1 MTHTTTSIT
10 GLEALYIAAV
20 DSNVSLITAV
30 AGYPI
35 TAVMDRFLEN
45 NPDIEVDL
53 DTDVDTNVDTG
64 IDAKWMTNEKV
75 AFEGALGASV
85 SGRRAL
91 VLTKHVGMNVLSD
104 PLITSATHTI
114 GAGLVIFAGDDP
126 GVAASQ
132 NEQDS
137 RWYGEIAEVAVYD
150 PSTPQDAYNAVM
162 RAFELSEQV
171 SAPVIVRIT
180 HRLQIS
186 EGVVKRKNI
195 PQHDVDKV
203 VFDRSIW
210 AITMRGK
217 HEKLHLESYPKL
229 VDEAEHTPLNR
240 LKIGT
245 GREDRDYDG
254 KYEGNYNG
262 DNNIYGN
269 RKIGI
274 ISSGY
279 PSVLVN
285 DVLDTHTNRTSIS
298 HLELGMVNP
307 IPFNT
312 VREFVKAHKRILIV
326 EETEAF
332 IESHLCIL
340 NNVLGKKTGHLPYGQ
355 VDIEHIEYAL
365 DQINEDTVVK
375 YTDIQTIAS
384 RGARSICDDC
394 PYIPLYHILHDLD
407 VMVAGDLGCSVRSA
421 PAPLEA
427 VDTGFALGSSIAVAC
442 GFKDKGISV
451 IGDFGLAHS
460 GIIGLI
466 NAVHCG
472 FDVLV
477 IVLQNEVAAMTGG
490 QDVPDLTDI
499 VRAGVAD
506 VSSFDIDAGVNSD
519 MNANIDAGIGGSLLE
534 LINEKLGMRGVSVI
548 FVKGMCRKY

>member
-1 MTHTTTSIT
+1 MQMTPTTTITT
-10 GLEALYIAAV
+10 GLEALYLAAI
-20 DSNVSLITAV
+20 DSNVSLVTAV

-35 TAVMDRFLEN
+35 TAVMDRFLKN
-45 NPDIEVDL
+45 N
-53 DTDVDTNVDTG
+53 TDVNVDVDVNTNTT
-64 IDAKWMTNEKV
+64 IDAKWVTNEKV
-75 AFEGALGASV
+75 ALEGALGASV

-104 PLITSATHTI
+104 PLVTSATHTI

-150 PSTPQDAYNAVM
+150 PSTPQDAYSAVM

-186 EGVVKRKNI
+186 EGAIERTKRSHHNI
-195 PQHDVDKV
+195 HKV

-210 AITMRGK
+210 SITMRGK
-217 HEKLHLESYPKL
+217 HEKLHIESYPKL
-229 VDEAEHTPLNR
+229 VEEAEHTPFNKLTMGSGGVN
-240 LKIGT
+240 
-245 GREDRDYDG
+245 
-254 KYEGNYNG
+254 GNV
-262 DNNIYGN
+262 
-269 RKIGI
+269 GI

-279 PSVLVN
+279 PSALVAN
-285 DVLDTHTNRTSIS
+285 VLDTRTNVS

-312 VREFVKAHKRILIV
+312 VREFVKAHKRVLIV

-332 IESHLCIL
+332 IESHLCVL
-340 NNVLGKKTGHLPYGQ
+340 DNVLGKKTGHLPYGQ
-355 VDIEHIEYAL
+355 VNVEHIEYAL
-365 DQINEDTVVK
+365 DRINNDTVVK
-375 YTDIQTIAS
+375 YTDIQTIAG
-384 RGARSICDDC
+384 RGVRSICDDC
-394 PYIPLYHILHDLD
+394 PYMPLYHILHDLD

-442 GFKDKGISV
+442 GFKKKGIAV

-460 GIIGLI
+460 GIVGLI

-472 FDVLV
+472 FDVVV

-490 QDVPDLTDI
+490 QNVPDLTDV
-499 VRAGVAD
+499 VRAEVAD
-506 VSSFDIDAGVNSD
+506 VSSFDIDAGVD
-519 MNANIDAGIGGSLLE
+519 GTLLE
-534 LINEKLGMRGVSVI
+534 LINEKLGKRGVSVI
-548 FVKGMCRKY
+548 FVKGKCRKYL

>member
-1 MTHTTTSIT
+1 
-10 GLEALYIAAV
+10 
-20 DSNVSLITAV
+20 
-30 AGYPI
+30 
-35 TAVMDRFLEN
+35 
-45 NPDIEVDL
+45 
-53 DTDVDTNVDTG
+53 
-64 IDAKWMTNEKV
+64 MTNEKV
-75 AFEGALGASV
+75 ALEGALGASV

-150 PSTPQDAYNAVM
+150 PSTPQDAYSAVV

-171 SAPVIVRIT
+171 SEPVIVRIT

-186 EGVVKRKNI
+186 EGTIERTKKD
-195 PQHDVDKV
+195 QSDEKV

-229 VDEAEHTPLNR
+229 MEESEHTLLNR
-240 LKIGT
+240 LT
-245 GREDRDYDG
+245 MQ
-254 KYEGNYNG
+254 NG
-262 DNNIYGN
+262 DV
-269 RKIGI
+269 GI

-279 PSVLVN
+279 PSALVN
-285 DVLDTHTNRTSIS
+285 VVMDKHTNVS
-298 HLELGMVNP
+298 HLELGMINP
-307 IPFNT
+307 IPFDA
-312 VREFVKAHKRILIV
+312 VREFVKSHKHILIV
-326 EETEAF
+326 EETEPF

-340 NNVLGKKTGHLPYGQ
+340 DNVLGKKTGHLPYGQ
-355 VDIEHIEYAL
+355 VDVEHIEYAL
-365 DQINEDTVVK
+365 EHITDDTVVK
-375 YTDIQTIAS
+375 YTDIQTAAS
-384 RGARSICDDC
+384 RGARLICADC
-394 PYIPLYHILHDLD
+394 LYVPLYHILHDLD

-421 PAPLEA
+421 PEPLEA

-442 GFKDKGISV
+442 GFEKKGIAV

-460 GIIGLI
+460 GIVGLI

-472 FDVLV
+472 FDVVV
-477 IVLQNEVAAMTGG
+477 IVLQNKVAAMTGG
-490 QDVPDLTDI
+490 QDVPDLTN
-499 VRAGVAD
+499 VVKAQVAD
-506 VSSFDIDAGVNSD
+506 VSSFDIDANVDGT
-519 MNANIDAGIGGSLLE
+519 LLE
-534 LINEKLGMRGVSVI
+534 LINEKLDKRGVSVI
-548 FVKGMCRKY
+548 FVKGKCRKY

>member
-1 MTHTTTSIT
+1 MIIGKSKSMATQMTSTTTIHTS
-10 GLEALYIAAV
+10 GLEALYLAAV
-20 DSNVSLITAV
+20 DSDVSLVTAV

-35 TAVMDRFLEN
+35 TAVMNRFVAGSE
-45 NPDIEVDL
+45 DEVF
-53 DTDVDTNVDTG
+53 
-64 IDAKWMTNEKV
+64 DAIWMTNEKV
-75 AFEGALGASV
+75 SLEGALGASV

-114 GAGLVIFAGDDP
+114 GAGVVIFAGDDP
-126 GVAASQ
+126 GVIASQ

-150 PSTPQDAYNAVM
+150 PSTPQDAYSAVVK
-162 RAFELSEQV
+162 AFELSEQI

-186 EGVVKRKNI
+186 EGVVERTKKD
-195 PQHDVDKV
+195 QCDTKV

-229 VDEAEHTPLNR
+229 VEEAEHTSFNR
-240 LKIGT
+240 LTMASKG
-245 GREDRDYDG
+245 EN
-254 KYEGNYNG
+254 GN
-262 DNNIYGN
+262 
-269 RKIGI
+269 IGI

-279 PSVLVN
+279 PSTLVN
-285 DVLDTHTNRTSIS
+285 DVMNTRTNVS

-312 VREFVKAHKRILIV
+312 VREFVKAHKYILVV
-326 EETEAF
+326 EETEPF

-340 NNVLGKKTGHLPYGQ
+340 DNVLGKKTGHLPYGQ
-355 VDIEHIEYAL
+355 VDVEHIEYAL
-365 DQINEDTVVK
+365 DHITDDTVVK
-375 YTDIQTIAS
+375 YTDIQTSAS
-384 RGARSICDDC
+384 RGARLICDDC
-394 PYIPLYHILHDLD
+394 LYVPLYHILHDLD

-442 GFKDKGISV
+442 GFGKKGIAV

-460 GIIGLI
+460 GIVGLI

-472 FDVLV
+472 LDVVV
-477 IVLQNEVAAMTGG
+477 IILANKVAAMTGG
-490 QDVPDLTDI
+490 QDVPDLTD
-499 VRAGVAD
+499 VVKAVVAD
-506 VSSFDIDAGVNSD
+506 VSTFDIDTGVD
-519 MNANIDAGIGGSLLE
+519 EDLLG
-534 LINEKLGMRGVSVI
+534 LINDKLDKRGVSVI
-548 FVKGMCRKY
+548 FVKGKCRKY

>member
-1 MTHTTTSIT
+1 MRMTPTTTSTT
-10 GLEALYIAAV
+10 GLEALYLAAV
-20 DSNVSLITAV
+20 DSNVSFVTAV

-35 TAVMDRFLEN
+35 TVVMNRFLEN
-45 NPDIEVDL
+45 NKDGVVGADMDANTTI
-53 DTDVDTNVDTG
+53 G
-64 IDAKWMTNEKV
+64 AKWMTNEKV
-75 AFEGALGASV
+75 ALEGALGASV

-104 PLITSATHTI
+104 PLVTSATHSI

-150 PSTPQDAYNAVM
+150 PSTPQNAYSAVV

-180 HRLQIS
+180 HRLEIS
-186 EGVVKRKNI
+186 EGLLERTKKDQQNT
-195 PQHDVDKV
+195 KV

-229 VDEAEHTPLNR
+229 VKESEHSPLNR
-240 LKIGT
+240 LTMGLE
-245 GREDRDYDG
+245 GEVED
-254 KYEGNYNG
+254 GN
-262 DNNIYGN
+262 
-269 RKIGI
+269 IGI

-279 PSVLVN
+279 PSALVAN
-285 DVLDTHTNRTSIS
+285 VLDTRTNVS

-312 VREFVKAHKRILIV
+312 VREFVKAHKRVLIV
-326 EETEAF
+326 EETEPF

-340 NNVLGKKTGHLPYGQ
+340 DNVLGKKTGHLPYGQ
-355 VDIEHIEYAL
+355 VDVEHIEYAL
-365 DQINEDTVVK
+365 DHINNDTVVK
-375 YTDIQTIAS
+375 YIDIQTIVS
-384 RGARSICDDC
+384 RGSRKARSICDDC
-394 PYIPLYHILHDLD
+394 PYMPLYHILHDLD
-407 VMVAGDLGCSVRSA
+407 VMIAGDLGCSVRSA

-442 GFKDKGISV
+442 GFEKKGIAV

-466 NAVHCG
+466 NAVHCE
-472 FDVLV
+472 FDVVV
-477 IVLQNEVAAMTGG
+477 IVLQNKVAAMTGG
-490 QDVPDLTDI
+490 QDVPDLID
-499 VRAGVAD
+499 VVKAEVAD
-506 VSSFDIDAGVNSD
+506 VSSFDIDAGV
-519 MNANIDAGIGGSLLE
+519 IGTLLE
-534 LINEKLGMRGVSVI
+534 LINEKLDKRGVSVI
-548 FVKGMCRKY
+548 FVKGKCRKY

>member
-1 MTHTTTSIT
+1 MTPTTTSTT
-10 GLEALYIAAV
+10 GLEALYLAAV
-20 DSNVSLITAV
+20 DSNVSFVTAV

-45 NPDIEVDL
+45 NM
-53 DTDVDTNVDTG
+53 DVDAGVNTNTT

-75 AFEGALGASV
+75 ALESALGASV

-104 PLITSATHTI
+104 PLVTSATHTI

-150 PSTPQDAYNAVM
+150 PSTPQDAYSVVVK
-162 RAFELSEQV
+162 AFELSEQV

-180 HRLQIS
+180 HRLEIS
-186 EGVVKRKNI
+186 EGAIERI
-195 PQHDVDKV
+195 SRSQRDTHKV

-210 AITMRGK
+210 SITMRGK
-217 HEKLHLESYPKL
+217 HEKFHIESYPKL
-229 VDEAEHTPLNR
+229 VEEAEHTPFNR
-240 LKIGT
+240 LTMGL
-245 GREDRDYDG
+245 GSEGGDG
-254 KYEGNYNG
+254 NV
-262 DNNIYGN
+262 
-269 RKIGI
+269 GI

-279 PSVLVN
+279 PSALVAN
-285 DVLDTHTNRTSIS
+285 VLDTHTNVS

-312 VREFVKAHKRILIV
+312 VREFVKSHKRVLIV

-332 IESHLCIL
+332 IESHLCVL
-340 NNVLGKKTGHLPYGQ
+340 DNVLGKKTGHLPYGQ
-355 VDIEHIEYAL
+355 VNVEHIEYAL
-365 DQINEDTVVK
+365 DRINNDTVVK
-375 YTDIQTIAS
+375 YTDIQTIAG
-384 RGARSICDDC
+384 RGVRSICDDC
-394 PYIPLYHILHDLD
+394 PYVPLYHILHDLD

-442 GFKDKGISV
+442 GFEKKGIAV

-460 GIIGLI
+460 GIVGLI

-472 FDVLV
+472 FDVVV
-477 IVLQNEVAAMTGG
+477 IVLANKVAAMTGG

-506 VSSFDIDAGVNSD
+506 VSSFDIDEGV
-519 MNANIDAGIGGSLLE
+519 GGTLLE
-534 LINEKLGMRGVSVI
+534 LISEKLSKLGVSVI
-548 FVKGMCRKY
+548 FVKGKCRKYL

>member
-1 MTHTTTSIT
+1 MKMTLTATSTT
-10 GLEALYIAAV
+10 GLEALYLAAV
-20 DSNVSLITAV
+20 DSNISFVSAV

-45 NPDIEVDL
+45 ITNANVGAS
-53 DTDVDTNVDTG
+53 TDASIRADRG
-64 IDAKWMTNEKV
+64 FDAKWMTNEKV
-75 AFEGALGASV
+75 ALESALGASV

-91 VLTKHVGMNVLSD
+91 VLTKHVGMNILSD
-104 PLITSATHTI
+104 PLVTSVTHTI

-137 RWYGEIAEVAVYD
+137 RWYGEIAEVAVFD
-150 PSTPQDAYNAVM
+150 PSTPQDAYSAVV

-180 HRLQIS
+180 HRLEIC
-186 EGVVKRKNI
+186 EGLLERVKKVKND
-195 PQHDVDKV
+195 QHVTKV

-229 VDEAEHTPLNR
+229 MEESEHTFLNK
-240 LKIGT
+240 LT
-245 GREDRDYDG
+245 MQS
-254 KYEGNYNG
+254 G
-262 DNNIYGN
+262 DV
-269 RKIGI
+269 GI

-279 PSVLVN
+279 PSALVAE
-285 DVLDTHTNRTSIS
+285 VLDTDTDRIGIS

-312 VREFVKAHKRILIV
+312 VREFVKAHKRVLIV
-326 EETEAF
+326 EETEPF

-340 NNVLGKKTGHLPYGQ
+340 DNVLGKKTGHLPYGQ
-355 VDIEHIEYAL
+355 VDVEHIEYAL
-365 DQINEDTVVK
+365 DHINNDTIVK
-375 YTDIQTIAS
+375 YTDIQTIVSRGS

-394 PYIPLYHILHDLD
+394 PYMPLYHILHDLD

-442 GFKDKGISV
+442 GFEKKGIAV

-472 FDVLV
+472 FDVVV
-477 IVLQNEVAAMTGG
+477 IVLQNKVAAMTGG
-490 QDVPDLTDI
+490 QDVPDLTDV

-506 VSSFDIDAGVNSD
+506 VTSFDIDEGV
-519 MNANIDAGIGGSLLE
+519 IGTLLE
-534 LINEKLGMRGVSVI
+534 LINEKLGKRGVSVI
-548 FVKGMCRKY
+548 FVKGKCRKY

>member
-1 MTHTTTSIT
+1 MTPTTTITT
-10 GLEALYIAAV
+10 GLEALYLAAI
-20 DSNVSLITAV
+20 DSNVSLVTAV

-35 TAVMDRFLEN
+35 TAVMDRFLKN
-45 NPDIEVDL
+45 N
-53 DTDVDTNVDTG
+53 TDVNVDVDVNTNTT

-75 AFEGALGASV
+75 ALESALGASM

-104 PLITSATHTI
+104 PLVTSATHTI

-150 PSTPQDAYNAVM
+150 PSTPQNAYSVVVK
-162 RAFELSEQV
+162 AFELSEQV
-171 SAPVIVRIT
+171 SAPVVVRIT
-180 HRLQIS
+180 HRLEIS
-186 EGVVKRKNI
+186 EGTIERTKRL
-195 PQHDVDKV
+195 QHDTHKV

-210 AITMRGK
+210 SITMRGK

-229 VDEAEHTPLNR
+229 VEEAEHTPFNR
-240 LKIGT
+240 LTMGL
-245 GREDRDYDG
+245 GSEGGDG
-254 KYEGNYNG
+254 NV
-262 DNNIYGN
+262 
-269 RKIGI
+269 GI

-279 PSVLVN
+279 PSALVAN
-285 DVLDTHTNRTSIS
+285 VLDTRTNVS

-312 VREFVKAHKRILIV
+312 VREFVKSHKRVLIV

-340 NNVLGKKTGHLPYGQ
+340 DNVLGKKTGHLPYGQ
-355 VDIEHIEYAL
+355 VDVEHIEYAL
-365 DQINEDTVVK
+365 DRINNDTVVK
-375 YTDIQTIAS
+375 YTDIQTIAG
-384 RGARSICDDC
+384 RGVRSICDDC
-394 PYIPLYHILHDLD
+394 PYMPLYHILHGLD

-442 GFKDKGISV
+442 GFEKKGIAV

-460 GIIGLI
+460 GIVGLI

-472 FDVLV
+472 FDVVV
-477 IVLQNEVAAMTGG
+477 IVLANKVAAMTGG
-490 QDVPDLTDI
+490 QDVPDLTDV
-499 VRAGVAD
+499 VRAEVAD
-506 VSSFDIDAGVNSD
+506 VSSFDIDAGVS
-519 MNANIDAGIGGSLLE
+519 GILLE
-534 LINEKLGMRGVSVI
+534 LINEKLDKRGVSVI
-548 FVKGMCRKY
+548 FVKGKCSKY

>member
-1 MTHTTTSIT
+1 MQMTPTTTIT
-10 GLEALYIAAV
+10 SGLEALYLAAI
-20 DSNVSLITAV
+20 DSNVSLVTAV

-45 NPDIEVDL
+45 DSN
-53 DTDVDTNVDTG
+53 TT

-75 AFEGALGASV
+75 ALEGALGASV

-104 PLITSATHTI
+104 PLVTSATHTI

-150 PSTPQDAYNAVM
+150 PSTPQDAYSAVVK
-162 RAFELSEQV
+162 AFELSEQV

-180 HRLQIS
+180 HRLEIS
-186 EGVVKRKNI
+186 ESAIKRIKRL
-195 PQHDVDKV
+195 QHDTHKV
-203 VFDRSIW
+203 IFDRSIW
-210 AITMRGK
+210 SITMRGK
-217 HEKLHLESYPKL
+217 HGKFHIESYPKL
-229 VDEAEHTPLNR
+229 VEEAEHTSFNR
-240 LKIGT
+240 LT
-245 GREDRDYDG
+245 TQS
-254 KYEGNYNG
+254 G
-262 DNNIYGN
+262 DV
-269 RKIGI
+269 GI

-279 PSVLVN
+279 PSALVAN
-285 DVLDTHTNRTSIS
+285 VLDTRTNVS

-312 VREFVKAHKRILIV
+312 VREFVKAHKRVLIV

-332 IESHLCIL
+332 IESHLCVL
-340 NNVLGKKTGHLPYGQ
+340 DNVLGKKTGHLPYGQ
-355 VDIEHIEYAL
+355 VDVEHIEYAL
-365 DQINEDTVVK
+365 DRINNDTVVK
-375 YTDIQTIAS
+375 YTDIQTIAG
-384 RGARSICDDC
+384 RGVRSICDDC
-394 PYIPLYHILHDLD
+394 PYMPLYHILHDLD

-442 GFKDKGISV
+442 GFEKKGIAV

-460 GIIGLI
+460 GIVGLI

-472 FDVLV
+472 FDVVV

-490 QDVPDLTDI
+490 QNVPDLTNV
-499 VRAGVAD
+499 VRAEVAD
-506 VSSFDIDAGVNSD
+506 VSSFDIDTGVD
-519 MNANIDAGIGGSLLE
+519 GTLLE
-534 LINEKLGMRGVSVI
+534 LINKKLGKRGVSVI
-548 FVKGMCRKY
+548 FVKGKCRKY

>member
-1 MTHTTTSIT
+1 MTPTTTGTT
-10 GLEALYIAAV
+10 GLEALYLAVV
-20 DSNVSLITAV
+20 DSNVSFITAV

-35 TAVMDRFLEN
+35 TAMMDRFLEN
-45 NPDIEVDL
+45 NTNANVDADI
-53 DTDVDTNVDTG
+53 DTG
-64 IDAKWMTNEKV
+64 IDVKWMTNEKV
-75 AFEGALGASV
+75 ALESALGASV

-104 PLITSATHTI
+104 PLVTSATHTI
-114 GAGLVIFAGDDP
+114 GAGVVIFAGDDP
-126 GVAASQ
+126 GSAASQ

-137 RWYGEIAEVAVYD
+137 RWYGEIAEVAVFD
-150 PSTPQDAYNAVM
+150 PSTPQDAYSAVV

-186 EGVVKRKNI
+186 EGALERTKRL
-195 PQHDVDKV
+195 QHDTHKV

-210 AITMRGK
+210 SITMRGK
-217 HEKLHLESYPKL
+217 HEKLHLESYPGL
-229 VDEAEHTPLNR
+229 MEEAEHTPLNK
-240 LKIGT
+240 LTMGS
-245 GREDRDYDG
+245 
-254 KYEGNYNG
+254 EGENANE
-262 DNNIYGN
+262 NKN
-269 RKIGI
+269 IGI

-279 PSVLVN
+279 PSALVN
-285 DVLDTHTNRTSIS
+285 GVLDTRTGHTGRTGVS

-312 VREFVKAHKRILIV
+312 VREFVNAHKRILVV
-326 EETEAF
+326 EETESF

-340 NNVLGKKTGHLPYGQ
+340 DNVLGKKTGHLPYGQ
-355 VDIEHIEYAL
+355 VDVEHIEYAL
-365 DQINEDTVVK
+365 DNTTDDTVVK
-375 YTDIQTIAS
+375 YTDIQTIAG

-394 PYIPLYHILHDLD
+394 PYMPLYHILHDLD

-442 GFKDKGISV
+442 GFEKKGIAV

-460 GIIGLI
+460 GIVGLI

-472 FDVLV
+472 FDVVV
-477 IVLQNEVAAMTGG
+477 IVLANKVAAMTGG
-490 QDVPDLTDI
+490 QNVPDLTD
-499 VRAGVAD
+499 VVKAEVAD
-506 VSSFDIDAGVNSD
+506 VSSFDIDTGKSE
-519 MNANIDAGIGGSLLE
+519 ILLE
-534 LINEKLGMRGVSVI
+534 LINEKLGKHGVSVI
-548 FVKGMCRKY
+548 FVKGKCRKY

>member
-1 MTHTTTSIT
+1 MTPTTTITT
-10 GLEALYIAAV
+10 GLEALYLAAI
-20 DSNVSLITAV
+20 DSNVSLVTAV

-45 NPDIEVDL
+45 N
-53 DTDVDTNVDTG
+53 TDVNVDVDVNTNTT

-75 AFEGALGASV
+75 ALEGALGASV

-104 PLITSATHTI
+104 PLVTSATHTI

-150 PSTPQDAYNAVM
+150 PSTPQDAYSAVVK
-162 RAFELSEQV
+162 AFELSEQV
-171 SAPVIVRIT
+171 SAPVIIRIT
-180 HRLQIS
+180 HRLEIS
-186 EGVVKRKNI
+186 EGALERIKRS
-195 PQHDVDKV
+195 QHDTHKV

-210 AITMRGK
+210 SITMRGK
-217 HEKLHLESYPKL
+217 HGKFHIESYPKL
-229 VDEAEHTPLNR
+229 VEEAEHTPFNR
-240 LKIGT
+240 LTMGL
-245 GREDRDYDG
+245 GG
-254 KYEGNYNG
+254 EGENG
-262 DNNIYGN
+262 NV
-269 RKIGI
+269 GI

-279 PSVLVN
+279 PSALVAN
-285 DVLDTHTNRTSIS
+285 VLDTRTNVS

-312 VREFVKAHKRILIV
+312 VREFVKAHKRVLIV

-332 IESHLCIL
+332 IESHLCVL
-340 NNVLGKKTGHLPYGQ
+340 DNVLGKKTGHLPYGQ
-355 VDIEHIEYAL
+355 VDVEHIEYAL
-365 DQINEDTVVK
+365 DHINNDTVVK
-375 YTDIQTIAS
+375 YTDIQTIAG
-384 RGARSICDDC
+384 RGVRSICDDC
-394 PYIPLYHILHDLD
+394 PYMPLYHILHDLD

-442 GFKDKGISV
+442 GFEKKGIAV

-472 FDVLV
+472 FDVVV
-477 IVLQNEVAAMTGG
+477 IVLQNKVAAMTGG
-490 QDVPDLTDI
+490 QDVPDLTDV
-499 VRAGVAD
+499 VRAEVAD
-506 VSSFDIDAGVNSD
+506 VSSFDIDAGMD
-519 MNANIDAGIGGSLLE
+519 GTLLE
-534 LINEKLGMRGVSVI
+534 LINKKLGKRGVSVI
-548 FVKGMCRKY
+548 FVKGKCRKY

>member
-1 MTHTTTSIT
+1 MTPTTTITT
-10 GLEALYIAAV
+10 GLEALYLAAI
-20 DSNVSLITAV
+20 DSNVSLVTAV

-35 TAVMDRFLEN
+35 TAVMDRFLKN
-45 NPDIEVDL
+45 N
-53 DTDVDTNVDTG
+53 TDVNVDVDVNTNTT

-75 AFEGALGASV
+75 ALESALGASM

-104 PLITSATHTI
+104 PLVTSATHTI

-150 PSTPQDAYNAVM
+150 PSTPQDAYSVVVK
-162 RAFELSEQV
+162 AFELSEQV
-171 SAPVIVRIT
+171 SAPVIIRIT

-186 EGVVKRKNI
+186 EGAIVRIKRS
-195 PQHDVDKV
+195 QHDTHKV

-210 AITMRGK
+210 SITMRGK
-217 HEKLHLESYPKL
+217 HEKLHIESYPKL
-229 VDEAEHTPLNR
+229 VEEAEHTPFNR
-240 LKIGT
+240 FT
-245 GREDRDYDG
+245 TQS
-254 KYEGNYNG
+254 G
-262 DNNIYGN
+262 DV
-269 RKIGI
+269 GI

-279 PSVLVN
+279 PSALVAN
-285 DVLDTHTNRTSIS
+285 VLDTRTNVS

-312 VREFVKAHKRILIV
+312 VREFVKAHKRVLIV

-332 IESHLCIL
+332 IESHLCVL
-340 NNVLGKKTGHLPYGQ
+340 DNVLGKKTGHLPYGQ
-355 VDIEHIEYAL
+355 VDVEHIEYAL
-365 DQINEDTVVK
+365 DRINNDTVVK
-375 YTDIQTIAS
+375 YTDIQTIAG
-384 RGARSICDDC
+384 RGVRSICDDC
-394 PYIPLYHILHDLD
+394 PYMPLYHILHGLD

-442 GFKDKGISV
+442 GFEKKGIAV

-460 GIIGLI
+460 GIVGLI

-472 FDVLV
+472 FDVVV
-477 IVLQNEVAAMTGG
+477 IVLANKVAAMTGG
-490 QDVPDLTDI
+490 QDVPDLTDV

-506 VSSFDIDAGVNSD
+506 VSSFDIDAGVS
-519 MNANIDAGIGGSLLE
+519 GILLE
-534 LINEKLGMRGVSVI
+534 LINEKLDKRGVSVI
-548 FVKGMCRKY
+548 FVKGKCRKY